1 MKNRKRRKSR
11 KSSLLLIAVAA
22 LLVAAV
28 GSTVAYLV
36 TDTKPV
42 VNTFTPATVHT
53 EVTDEVNGNT
63 KSNVQ
68 IKNNSNIPVY
78 MRVAVVAN
86 WCNADGEVV
95 APWDDYSGLS
105 IGSNWNRGSDG
116 YYYYNGT
123 VAAGAPVTLFNSY
136 TATGGPEGAHL
147 EMDIISQV
155 IQAEGMG
162 ANSALEAFTKAAAGS
177 SNN

>member
-42 VNTFTPATVHT
+42 VNTFTPATVGT
-53 EVTDEVNGNT
+53 DVTDKVDGNI
-63 KSNVQ
+63 KKNVE

-95 APWDDYSGLS
+95 APWNDYSNLS
-105 IGSNWNRGSDG
+105 IGSNWNRGSDDG

-123 VAAGAPVTLFNSY
+123 VAANTTVTLFNSY

-155 IQAEGMG
+155 IQAEPT
-162 ANSALEAFTKAAAGS
+162 SAVEAAWGFVPGS

>member
-1 MKNRKRRKSR
+1 MKNRKRRKFI
-11 KSSLLLIAVAA
+11 KSSLLLIAVVA

-28 GSTVAYLV
+28 GGTVAYLV
-36 TDTKPV
+36 TNTSPV
-42 VNTFTPATVHT
+42 VNTFTPATVGT
-53 EVTDEVNGNT
+53 EVTDKVEGNT

-68 IKNNSNIPVY
+68 ITNKSNIPVY

-86 WCNADGEVV
+86 WYKDGKVV
-95 APWDDYSGLS
+95 APWSDYDGLF
-105 IGSNWNRGSDG
+105 INSNWQRGSDG

-123 VAAGAPVTLFNSY
+123 VAANTTVTLFTAY
-136 TATGGPEGAHL
+136 TATDGPDGAHL

-162 ANSALEAFTKAAAGS
+162 ATSAQDAFTKAA
-177 SNN
+177 NN